1 MNEHLDSLTSEMIIA
16 LCLFIIIILF
26 MFIKGE
32 WIC

>member
-1 MNEHLDSLTSEMIIA
+1 MNEHLDGLTSEMIIA

>member
-16 LCLFIIIILF
+16 LYLFIIIILF